1 MQMVSRMNLNTTSHH
16 PILHEQREKIRHNLH
31 LQIKK
36 KNATD
41 DDDDDDETNTG
52 GRISFSSAR
61 C

>member
-1 MQMVSRMNLNTTSHH
+1 MNLK
-16 PILHEQREKIRHNLH
+16 ILLRIIARVGTFYTNKREKIRHNLH

-41 DDDDDDETNTG
+41 DDDDETNTG

>member
-1 MQMVSRMNLNTTSHH
+1 MNLK
-16 PILHEQREKIRHNLH
+16 ILLRIIARVGTFYTNKREKIRHNLH

-41 DDDDDDETNTG
+41 DDDDDDETNAG